1 MTPTQTHA
9 AQVLTDAET
18 DQHLDAVLNG
28 AGSALRHY
36 TTEFSLSRM
45 RAAMREH
52 EAAILAKLQPAQAG
66 ELPDERQAFER
77 EMRCEEEWGHRSL
90 KRRADGG
97 YENWQVALMWSVWQ
111 ARAALAA
118 RKPLTWRTVI
128 PGGKRTDEWDSARV
142 ADYNAGWNAYRKA
155 AQMAL
160 EKICPL
166 ESISDDAV
174 DAKCLTITGH
184 LLSRRDRDRLVWRM
198 AEEHHGIN
206 GLEVKT

>member
-1 MTPTQTHA
+1 MTTTQTHA

-66 ELPDERQAFER
+66 ELPPLPKPFALSVSVYEGNTPEKTYAECMLYKQHPNEKQK
-77 EMRCEEEWGHRSL
+77 L
-90 KRRADGG
+90 YTADKMHA
-97 YENWQVALMWSVWQ
+97 Y

-118 RKPLTWRTVI
+118 RKPLSVDRIHEIGEAIADGSYGPV
-128 PGGKRTDEWDSARV
+128 GGPMECYQFEPDSLVEFVRAIE
-142 ADYNAGWNAYRKA
+142 A
-155 AQMAL
+155 A
-160 EKICPL
+160 
-166 ESISDDAV
+166 
-174 DAKCLTITGH
+174 
-184 LLSRRDRDRLVWRM
+184 
-198 AEEHHGIN
+198 HGIN
-206 GLEVKT
+206 GLEVKPCRQGGSLRRSVQQG